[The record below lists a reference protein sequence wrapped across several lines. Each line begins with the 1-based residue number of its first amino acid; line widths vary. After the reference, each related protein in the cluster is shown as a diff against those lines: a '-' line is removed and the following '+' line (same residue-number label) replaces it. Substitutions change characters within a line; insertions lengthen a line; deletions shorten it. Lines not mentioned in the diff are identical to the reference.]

1 MVHQTTV
8 AVTGFLLSFM
18 SVYAQEVCK
27 EPYVEKRLLADDVRY
42 ASPFYV
48 IALPRTTNTE
58 QMDNENLSS
67 SNIHFPPYKKHL
79 VQWSPANPNTCN
91 PNVELLLTAVV
102 NAWILHQDVQHRK
115 QFLLSFMVPLA
126 EQLLTE
132 GFKNPPVKSQ
142 TLEEYKKE
150 SKLWSTWALI
160 CLLKAK
166 QEDANAVV
174 MNRRKQAPKQCAKS
188 VTFPSVKYVL
198 PSTKFKKKIFKNGSN
213 TFFTFTKGDIADRM
227 GLAEAKGL
235 TDSKCIYHDYTLK
248 PICNVTVFILY
259 RCFTEGSCGN
269 IDIGITPGVDV
280 RVVLAANPQVSSE
293 CRQETQT
300 SLKDTMTFR
309 GGDYILLPQKLKPQC
324 VTKYNDSYSIN
335 YQRAVGS
342 QEVKEEGLS
351 DRFGQDK
358 IGLSVGNANF
368 KPVQSIVPQ
377 KPTPGVMNSRPGIQ
391 VNAGRTHPYTS
402 SSSSVSSSSAG
413 VSSSSS
419 SGPVKGYAWSQSSF
433 RIGSPSTLKPGY
445 TPVQNF
451 WGQNNGQWNAGSSQW
466 NGQTSRPGA
475 ENHFN
480 VWQSPIMPSKEAAKN
495 PNNVY
500 YHAYNWENLPPG
512 CCKCN

>member
-1 MVHQTTV
+1 MVHQSTV

-58 QMDNENLSS
+58 QMDNVCYTYFEN
-67 SNIHFPPYKKHL
+67 NNGPFNHI
-79 VQWSPANPNTCN
+79 
-91 PNVELLLTAVV
+91 
-102 NAWILHQDVQHRK
+102 I
-115 QFLLSFMVPLA
+115 
-126 EQLLTE
+126 
-132 GFKNPPVKSQ
+132 
-142 TLEEYKKE
+142 
-150 SKLWSTWALI
+150 
-160 CLLKAK
+160 
-166 QEDANAVV
+166 
-174 MNRRKQAPKQCAKS
+174 S
-188 VTFPSVKYVL
+188 VTY
-198 PSTKFKKKIFKNGSN
+198 KNGSN

-377 KPTPGVMNSRPGIQ
+377 KPTPGVMNSRPGNQ
-391 VNAGRTHPYTS
+391 VNAGRTHPYTP